1 MLELKNIS
9 KSFAE
14 TMIFKNVNLKIDAYD
29 WVMLSGKSGSG
40 KTTLLNIMTGFADD
54 YEGEIYYQ
62 GILVQKQALE
72 KLRRSDFGIVFQE
85 KNLILEYTVYQNLLL
100 TASLY
105 EDADIKIDQLLT
117 RFHLQEL
124 KNKKVN
130 QLSGGQKQKIA
141 IIRALLKRPQVL
153 FLDEPTGNLDETSSL
168 EIMKM
173 LKEINQKIT
182 IFMITHDQELFQYA
196 NKVVFIEEHHL
207 VEKKNISKNHSLL
220 QQITLTKSLSLS
232 LMLRMG
238 FWNFKYYLKTYC
250 LGIFIFVLACTGYIF
265 SHEIGQSV
273 DNDLKDILIYHNQE
287 YELSIF
293 SDEPTGKEEVK
304 NLAEETNAKDYDLQ
318 LKLFSD
324 SILFNEDIQ
333 LNESIFIKSTYEL
346 KNSQKDIVF
355 TSSLLEKLPPLESMQ
370 FNVLS
375 CFDTAVTNYW
385 VEKDYQLYKPQYKL
399 NTIMLDDYDV
409 IESNDNVIYFSQS
422 FIEEL
427 ADKNLNENSDYSNQ
441 SIQVFKLKYTSYEAL
456 SDAKKKIDAL
466 DTYET
471 FSIYD
476 DFISIQK
483 EMDNQFMIFTY
494 SSYIMVVMIILV
506 LSFIIFMVN
515 KNKHFQYRIFD
526 ELGIYQREQWIIQGF
541 EVSIFFIVA
550 MILAL
555 LVTMGVTS
563 FFNTIYDISSFLPL
577 SLLDLINMYQLPI
590 DSLHWFH
597 IQMLDIIK
605 SLLII
610 TIPTLVFVMISM
622 NIKRKNEFMEANFSF
637 LDKCHLNDEK
647 KIKI

>member
-1 MLELKNIS
+1 M
-9 KSFAE
+9 
-14 TMIFKNVNLKIDAYD
+14 
-29 WVMLSGKSGSG
+29 
-40 KTTLLNIMTGFADD
+40 
-54 YEGEIYYQ
+54 
-62 GILVQKQALE
+62 
-72 KLRRSDFGIVFQE
+72 
-85 KNLILEYTVYQNLLL
+85 
-100 TASLY
+100 
-105 EDADIKIDQLLT
+105 
-117 RFHLQEL
+117 
-124 KNKKVN
+124 
-130 QLSGGQKQKIA
+130 
-141 IIRALLKRPQVL
+141 
-153 FLDEPTGNLDETSSL
+153 
-168 EIMKM
+168 
-173 LKEINQKIT
+173 
-182 IFMITHDQELFQYA
+182 
-196 NKVVFIEEHHL
+196 
-207 VEKKNISKNHSLL
+207 
-220 QQITLTKSLSLS
+220 
-232 LMLRMG
+232 
-238 FWNFKYYLKTYC
+238 
-250 LGIFIFVLACTGYIF
+250 
-265 SHEIGQSV
+265 
-273 DNDLKDILIYHNQE
+273 
-287 YELSIF
+287 
-293 SDEPTGKEEVK
+293 
-304 NLAEETNAKDYDLQ
+304 
-318 LKLFSD
+318 
-324 SILFNEDIQ
+324 
-333 LNESIFIKSTYEL
+333 
-346 KNSQKDIVF
+346 
-355 TSSLLEKLPPLESMQ
+355 LEKLPPLESMQ

>member
-173 LKEINQKIT
+173 LKEINQKVT

-318 LKLFSD
+318 LKLFQ
-324 SILFNEDIQ
+324 IQFFLMKIFNSMSRF
-333 LNESIFIKSTYEL
+333 LL
-346 KNSQKDIVF
+346 K
-355 TSSLLEKLPPLESMQ
+355 
-370 FNVLS
+370 VL
-375 CFDTAVTNYW
+375 
-385 VEKDYQLYKPQYKL
+385 
-399 NTIMLDDYDV
+399 
-409 IESNDNVIYFSQS
+409 
-422 FIEEL
+422 
-427 ADKNLNENSDYSNQ
+427 
-441 SIQVFKLKYTSYEAL
+441 
-456 SDAKKKIDAL
+456 
-466 DTYET
+466 
-471 FSIYD
+471 
-476 DFISIQK
+476 
-483 EMDNQFMIFTY
+483 
-494 SSYIMVVMIILV
+494 
-506 LSFIIFMVN
+506 
-515 KNKHFQYRIFD
+515 
-526 ELGIYQREQWIIQGF
+526 
-541 EVSIFFIVA
+541 
-550 MILAL
+550 
-555 LVTMGVTS
+555 
-563 FFNTIYDISSFLPL
+563 
-577 SLLDLINMYQLPI
+577 
-590 DSLHWFH
+590 
-597 IQMLDIIK
+597 
-605 SLLII
+605 
-610 TIPTLVFVMISM
+610 M
-622 NIKRKNEFMEANFSF
+622 N
-637 LDKCHLNDEK
+637 
-647 KIKI
+647 